1 MKPGRL
7 LILNLG
13 LLLAVF
19 ISCQSR
25 PPSDTHKKI
34 AVKSPDKGKSEMIKR
49 KSLKI
54 ISPRKNQ
61 QFVIGEA
68 VKLSVKE
75 IREENTPDSVVVT
88 TGKNQLGLLDLDT
101 WTFVLNSHNFNTGQI
116 KITLKAF
123 VNGKISSSGSTT
135 IIFKSDIIPE
145 SWSYKIVNIY
155 PHDRQAYTQGLVYEN
170 GFFYEGTGQ
179 RGKSSLRKIKPETG
193 DLLASLN
200 LPPDL
205 FGEGI
210 CIYKD
215 EIIQLTWTS
224 GVGFVYDKAS
234 FKFLNRFRY
243 NTQGWGLT
251 TNGKDLLMSDGTEK
265 IYFIEPKYFTV
276 ISNIEV
282 YDGNGPVK
290 NLNELEL
297 IDGKLYANIY
307 TTDKVA
313 VIDPG
318 TGKVLAYI
326 NFAGLL
332 EKRDIRPDTDVLNG
346 IAWDKDNHR
355 LFVTG
360 KNWPKLFE
368 VKVIK

>member
-1 MKPGRL
+1 MIFGRI

-13 LLLAVF
+13 LLFAVF

-25 PPSDTHKKI
+25 PPSDTNKKNTI
-34 AVKSPDKGKSEMIKR
+34 ESAKTSKSEAVIR

-54 ISPRKNQ
+54 VSPKKNEE
-61 QFVIGEA
+61 FTIGDQ
-68 VKLSVKE
+68 VTILVKE
-75 IREENTPDSVVVT
+75 IKPEKAPDSIVVT
-88 TGKNQLGLLDLDT
+88 FGKKYLGSLDSES
-101 WTFVLNSHNFNTGQI
+101 WNFVLNTSPFNTGHLR
-116 KITLKAF
+116 ITLKAF
-123 VNGKISSSGSTT
+123 SNGEVSSSNSIS
-135 IIFKSDIIPE
+135 IILKSDITPE
-145 SWSYKIVNIY
+145 EWSYQIINIY
-155 PHDRQAYTQGLVYEN
+155 PHDRQAYTQGLVYED
-170 GFFYEGTGQ
+170 GYMYEGTGQ

-205 FGEGI
+205 FGEGV
-210 CIYKD
+210 CIFKD

-224 GVGFVYDKAS
+224 GIGFVYDKDS

-265 IYFIEPKYFTV
+265 IHLIEPKYFTEF
-276 ISNIEV
+276 SSIEV
-282 YDGNGPVK
+282 YDQNGPLR

-313 VIDPG
+313 VIDPD

-326 NFAGLL
+326 NFTGLL
-332 EKRDIRPDTDVLNG
+332 EKRDLRPDTDVLNG
-346 IAWDKDNHR
+346 IAYDKDHDR

-368 VKVIK
+368 VKIVK